1 MFGRVWACGF
11 YRLVFFF
18 VLILSLFFSRDVG
31 SEVVLNV
38 NNGCENKN
46 ERLPSFGELGS
57 VDQSKT
63 ACGLFQIHACCF
75 FLIFLILKK
84 KIHLAKE
91 RFKNPLKSHSPQ
103 LFRHSSLGL
112 FWKNRIICSS
122 QQHTT
127 RNKKELS
134 IISRSDETMMMMCV
148 NCCVI
153 HFSTFR

>member
-1 MFGRVWACGF
+1 VILCVALCVRQKDAIFLFLPGLGFESVQRESMGVWFLPTC
-11 YRLVFFF
+11 FFF

-84 KIHLAKE
+84 KFILQK
-91 RFKNPLKSHSPQ
+91 KGSKILSN
-103 LFRHSSLGL
+103 
-112 FWKNRIICSS
+112 
-122 QQHTT
+122 HTRLNFFDT
-127 RNKKELS
+127 LP
-134 IISRSDETMMMMCV
+134 
-148 NCCVI
+148 
-153 HFSTFR
+153 

>member
-1 MFGRVWACGF
+1 MQSEVLLLLFSCAKGGETCVISDSLCRSLRSTKDAIFLFFAGFLGFEGLRVFGRVWACGF

-75 FLIFLILKK
+75 FLIFLI
-84 KIHLAKE
+84 
-91 RFKNPLKSHSPQ
+91 
-103 LFRHSSLGL
+103 
-112 FWKNRIICSS
+112 
-122 QQHTT
+122 
-127 RNKKELS
+127 
-134 IISRSDETMMMMCV
+134 
-148 NCCVI
+148 
-153 HFSTFR
+153 

>member
-1 MFGRVWACGF
+1 MVFTDLF
-11 YRLVFFF
+11 FFF

-84 KIHLAKE
+84 
-91 RFKNPLKSHSPQ
+91 N
-103 LFRHSSLGL
+103 SSC
-112 FWKNRIICSS
+112 KRKVQKSS
-122 QQHTT
+122 QITLAST
-127 RNKKELS
+127 
-134 IISRSDETMMMMCV
+134 
-148 NCCVI
+148 
-153 HFSTFR
+153 FSTLFPRALLEKSDHLFVTTTHDA